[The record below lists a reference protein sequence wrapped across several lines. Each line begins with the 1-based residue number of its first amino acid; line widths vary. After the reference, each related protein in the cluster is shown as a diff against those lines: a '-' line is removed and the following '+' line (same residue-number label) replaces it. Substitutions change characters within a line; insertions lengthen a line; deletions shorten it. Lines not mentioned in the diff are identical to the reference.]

1 MLKQVQHDGG
11 RGSLG
16 VRVGETVTITPS
28 INRQRRK
35 AKILRQIAPIRIAR
49 GHMVDFPLPVPVLQ
63 LLLPRN
69 GGLHCAEHFEQNQPL
84 RFVFLALAVE
94 IPVAVLP
101 DAHHQVRCDPD
112 VQRLIVETAHD
123 VDARLEVEAV
133 CHSDVSLNIC
143 KLNRHPELV
152 SGS

>member
-1 MLKQVQHDGG
+1 MLKQVQHDGNG
-11 RGSLG
+11 GSLG

-28 INRQRRK
+28 INRQRWK

-49 GHMVDFPLPVPVLQ
+49 GHMVDLPLPMPVLQ
-63 LLLPRN
+63 LLLARN
-69 GGLHCAEHFEQNQPL
+69 CRLHCTKYLEQQEPL
-84 RFVFLALAVE
+84 RFVFLAVAVE

-101 DAHHQVRCDPD
+101 DAHRQVGCDPD

-123 VDARLEVEAV
+123 VDARLEVETV
-133 CHSDVSLNIC
+133 FHSDVSLNIC